1 MDGTSRPGT
10 VDPGPDPGTAAT
22 TAGTGLPARR
32 RLVETAEGRSDDA
45 YGPREWGLLAF
56 TASVWGSSFLWMDIG
71 LDAFAPG
78 VITMARIGLGAL
90 ALSLF
95 PRARRPLPRDDWPR
109 VALLGLVWM
118 GIPLTLFPIAQ
129 QWVDSALTGMLNA
142 GVPLTSAVWATVLLR
157 RLPGRIQLAGI
168 VIGFAGIV
176 TISLPEL
183 GSSGS
188 TALGTALVLTAIVLY
203 GLATNLTVPLQQR
216 HGSLPVIL
224 RMQLV
229 AFVLVTPLGLLGL
242 GRSTFAWGPA
252 LSMLPLGMLG
262 TGLAFVAMATLVGRV
277 GSARGSISIYFTP
290 IVAIVLGVGFRGD
303 HVSPTAIVG
312 TGLVLLGA
320 WLTSRREVRRGGTTP
335 PR

>member
-1 MDGTSRPGT
+1 MRH
-10 VDPGPDPGTAAT
+10 
-22 TAGTGLPARR
+22 
-32 RLVETAEGRSDDA
+32 
-45 YGPREWGLLAF
+45 
-56 TASVWGSSFLWMDIG
+56 
-71 LDAFAPG
+71 
-78 VITMARIGLGAL
+78 
-90 ALSLF
+90 
-95 PRARRPLPRDDWPR
+95 
-109 VALLGLVWM
+109 
-118 GIPLTLFPIAQ
+118 
-129 QWVDSALTGMLNA
+129 
-142 GVPLTSAVWATVLLR
+142 
-157 RLPGRIQLAGI
+157 
-168 VIGFAGIV
+168 
-176 TISLPEL
+176 
-183 GSSGS
+183 GS

-229 AFVLVTPLGLLGL
+229 ALVVVTPLGLLGL

>member
-1 MDGTSRPGT
+1 MDVEGLAPDRTQ
-10 VDPGPDPGTAAT
+10 GPAPAAAAAA
-22 TAGTGLPARR
+22 AGTGLPPRR
-32 RLVETAEGRSDDA
+32 RLVETAEGQSTDA
-45 YGPREWGLLAF
+45 YGAREWALLAF
-56 TASVWGSSFLWMDIG
+56 TASVWGSSFLWMDVG

-78 VITMARIGLGAL
+78 VITLARIGLGAL

-95 PRARRPLPRDDWPR
+95 PRARRPLPREDWPR
-109 VALLGLVWM
+109 VALLGVVWM

-157 RLPGRIQLAGI
+157 RLPGRIQLVGLLL
-168 VIGFAGIV
+168 GFAGIV
-176 TISLPEL
+176 AISLPEL
-183 GSSGS
+183 GGDGS
-188 TALGTALVLTAIVLY
+188 TALGIVLVLTAITLY

-229 AFVLVTPLGLLGL
+229 ALVVVAPLGLWGL
-242 GRSTFAWGPA
+242 RTSTFAWGPA

-290 IVAIVLGVGFRGD
+290 VVAIGLGVWLRGD
-303 HVSPTAIVG
+303 QVTATSLFG
-312 TGLVLLGA
+312 TVLVLVGA
-320 WLTSRREVRRGGTTP
+320 WLTSRREVRRE
-335 PR
+335 R